1 MLQPSPPALLW
12 GGYATGSDKAGFAV
26 VRLPRMEW
34 RPHQRREAS
43 CGAPLRSVGPGGF
56 GCRDGD

>member
-26 VRLPRMEW
+26 VRLPRMVW
-34 RPHQRREAS
+34 RPHQRACELW
-43 CGAPLRSVGPGGF
+43 GAF
-56 GCRDGD
+56 AECRAARVRLP